1 MEKIDTPRRVDG
13 KTKISNTIDTR
24 QFRILGARTDKKP
37 TVCSAEVTRIHPSSV
52 TVPSYTSY
60 VGLDISVLAE
70 SNNKLLIHP
79 PPFFPEHKE
88 AQLSKELPGIY
99 RTNFERRNSKLL
111 YDHMAQQY
119 RPDIDAFIKTLGIDE
134 HDILRWIFERPLGP
148 GDERGHLRVLLTNA
162 KAWPLKTGPNSD
174 YGNSKPA
181 PKDLV
186 DHVLPRLKPSPNTLT
201 RAYAVLAC
209 VAIEDSIDQ
218 ETEFDAWELFRRGP
232 VMKDVLG
239 EQGINVESSDSE
251 ASSPVTRRNQWM
263 CRVCNL

>member
-1 MEKIDTPRRVDG
+1 MERIDTTRRVDG
-13 KTKISNTIDTR
+13 KTKSSNMMDTR
-24 QFRILGARTDKKP
+24 QFKIIGAKGDKKP
-37 TVCSAEVTRIHPSSV
+37 AVCNAEVTRIHPSSV

-60 VGLDISVLAE
+60 VGLEISVLAE

-79 PPFFPEHKE
+79 PPFFPEDKE

-99 RTNFERRNSKLL
+99 RTNFERRNRKLL
-111 YDHMAQQY
+111 HDHMAQQY
-119 RPDIDAFIKTLGIDE
+119 RPDIDVFIRTLGIDE

-162 KAWPLKTGPNSD
+162 NVWPLESGPNRD
-174 YGNSKPA
+174 YGSSKPA

-186 DHVLPRLKPSPNTLT
+186 DHVLPRLKASPNTLA

-209 VAIEDSIDQ
+209 IAIEDYVDPA
-218 ETEFDAWELFRRGP
+218 TGFDAWELFRRGP
-232 VMKDVLG
+232 VMKDILG
-239 EQGINVESSDSE
+239 EQGINVDSSDSE
-251 ASSPVTRRNQWM
+251 TSSPIARRNLLM